1 MENLGLK
8 HQELDSQQ
16 GFLSTWIWPV
26 KLQIVKPNMMIVM
39 GCNQQNLCIFVFLD
53 QETSLSFF
61 GRTLTTEA
69 ATWGFEA
76 ANMGIGDLTV
86 NSS

>member
-1 MENLGLK
+1 
-8 HQELDSQQ
+8 
-16 GFLSTWIWPV
+16 
-26 KLQIVKPNMMIVM
+26 MMIVM

-53 QETSLSFF
+53 QETSFF
-61 GRTLTTEA
+61 GRTLTTVE